1 VSARNHREPFDIGH
15 RAGHYSAGVT
25 NDSVAVRPVYLLD
38 FVPEDWRAAITP
50 FVDPDVVRKLSAFVV
65 NEYRTA
71 TVFPPKAD
79 LFAAYRLC
87 PLESTRVLILG
98 QDPYMRPGQAHG
110 LSFSVPEGVAVP
122 PSLRNV
128 FREMRDDLG
137 VTPPPTGNL
146 VPWARQGVLL
156 LNAVLT
162 VRAGEPNSHR
172 GHGWENV
179 TDATIQALNA
189 RAERVVFVLWGS
201 AAKAKAPLIT
211 NGHHTVIRAGHP
223 SPMNPSGFLGSRP
236 FSKINAALV
245 EAGTAPIRWSPAM
258 PRQ

>member
-1 VSARNHREPFDIGH
+1 
-15 RAGHYSAGVT
+15 VT
-25 NDSVAVRPVYLLD
+25 NDSSAVAAAAQAVNLLD

-50 FVDPDVVRKLSAFVV
+50 YVDPDVVRALSAFVV
-65 NEYRTA
+65 NEYRTT
-71 TVFPPKAD
+71 TVFPPKRD
-79 LFAAYRLC
+79 LFAAFRLC
-87 PLESTRVLILG
+87 PLASTRVLILG
-98 QDPYMRPGQAHG
+98 QDPYIRPGQAHG

-128 FREMRDDLG
+128 YREMRDDLG
-137 VTPPPTGNL
+137 AEPPPSGNL
-146 VPWARQGVLL
+146 IPWGRQGVLL

-172 GHGWENV
+172 GRGWENV
-179 TDATIQALNA
+179 TDAAIAALNA
-189 RAERVVFVLWGS
+189 KAERVVFVLWGT

-211 NGHHTVIRAGHP
+211 NHRHTVIRAGHP

-236 FSKINAALV
+236 FSRINAALV
-245 EAGTAPIRWSPAM
+245 ESGTPPVRWSPAM